1 MQIRFVIAP
10 ELQEMC
16 WIYIYIYIYMCVC
29 VCLCAVKRLIM
40 INHIQNKS
48 FRLHN
53 ICVLCIFIMYILY
66 THTCMYIFKKKSYVY
81 ILNIFNYNIN
91 DMNINIYM

>member
-16 WIYIYIYIYMCVC
+16 WIYIYIYVCVC
-29 VCLCAVKRLIM
+29 VCVLSNR
-40 INHIQNKS
+40 IQNKS
-48 FRLHN
+48 FHLHN